1 MNMKRPGFYL
11 IALFILIF
19 LASCSN
25 DSADQ
30 EAETTN
36 TASEKA
42 SNAPATIVPSDAKE
56 KRSDATAQ
64 GLKGKVEVMSE
75 TVSFPGDSKKS
86 SSKNVFKYDDKGN
99 RIELA
104 NYRADGKL
112 NSTLKT
118 AYDDNGNVTSE
129 QTLLGDGKVDF
140 TSVIKTDSK
149 GNRVEQDDTRAGN
162 NILFN
167 YKYHFKYDEKGQL
180 LERIAYRGN
189 GAFSF
194 KYVFKYDDNGN
205 RTEWIQYGQDNS
217 VVGKVVYKYDAK
229 NNLIEQTEFKKD
241 GSLKAKYTYSHEFDK
256 KNNWIRQ
263 KKMVDN
269 KVVEIKAREIK
280 YH

>member
-1 MNMKRPGFYL
+1 MIMKRPGFYL
-11 IALFILIF
+11 IPLFFLIILS
-19 LASCSN
+19 SCSN

-30 EAETTN
+30 AAGTTN

-42 SNAPATIVPSDAKE
+42 NNAPATIVSSAAKE
-56 KRSDATAQ
+56 KRSDAAMQ

-75 TVSFPGDSKKS
+75 TIHFPGDSKKS

-112 NSTLKT
+112 NSTLKST
-118 AYDDNGNVTSE
+118 YDANGNITGE
-129 QTLLGDGKVDF
+129 QTLLGNGTVDF

-149 GNRVEQDDTRAGN
+149 GNRVEQDDKRAGN
-162 NILFN
+162 NVLFN
-167 YKYHFKYDEKGQL
+167 YKYYYLYDEKGQL
-180 LERIAYRGN
+180 LERIAYKGN

-205 RTEWIQYGQDNS
+205 KTEWVQYGQDS
-217 VVGKVVYKYDAK
+217 SMVGKVVYKYDTK

-241 GSLKAKYTYSHEFDK
+241 GSLKAQYAYSYEFDK

-263 KKMVDN
+263 KKMLDN
-269 KVVEIKAREIK
+269 KVVEIKEREFK